1 MDVSIGVAVVTAV
14 DVLIGDAV
22 VAAVGVSIGVAVESP
37 RMSVIAHLD

>member
-14 DVLIGDAV
+14 DVPIGDAV

-37 RMSVIAHLD
+37 RMSLMAHLD